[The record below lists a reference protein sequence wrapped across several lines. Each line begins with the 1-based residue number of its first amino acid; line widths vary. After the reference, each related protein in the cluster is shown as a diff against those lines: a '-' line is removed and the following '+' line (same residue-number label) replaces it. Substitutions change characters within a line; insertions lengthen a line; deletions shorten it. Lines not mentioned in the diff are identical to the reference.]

1 MAGANSHLSGSAMA
15 MELLTNIEVALG
27 ELPYIPLVN
36 IGNFAIASGFS
47 AFSVVAKAICDVT
60 NFP

>member
-1 MAGANSHLSGSAMA
+1 

-47 AFSVVAKAICDVT
+47 VFSVIAKAICDVT